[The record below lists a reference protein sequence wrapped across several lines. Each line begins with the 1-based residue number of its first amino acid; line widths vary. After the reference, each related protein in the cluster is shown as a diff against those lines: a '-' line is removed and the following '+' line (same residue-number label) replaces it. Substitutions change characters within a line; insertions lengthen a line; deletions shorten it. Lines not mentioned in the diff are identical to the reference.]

1 MISIKKIEL
10 EDRDRSIILK
20 CYSFEDMRKVFWAL
34 YSVVKSYRFENL
46 PPPFEMEASKETHE
60 ILVRDKSVD
69 DKLAG
74 IQLALR
80 NLEGVVGFS
89 EKQRHKLDSYFS
101 TVSVRPPT
109 ESSPLLVAGH
119 V

>member
-1 MISIKKIEL
+1 MISIKKIEF
-10 EDRDRSIILK
+10 EDKDGSVILK
-20 CYSFEDMRKVFWAL
+20 CHTFEDMRKVFWTL
-34 YSVVKSYRFENL
+34 YTVVELYRFEKL
-46 PPPFEMEASKETHE
+46 PLPFEMEASKETYE

-101 TVSVRPPT
+101 AVSVRPPT